1 MIRHTHDQATGLA
14 GGLRCLAALL
24 VVAGLVLPA
33 VARAQVSG
41 TVSAGAA
48 LDDNIYRVAGGAP
61 SPGCRSDAYG
71 FGMGQIGYDFGDIQT
86 HPWLVPT
93 EWTGGVSGSV
103 EQIVV
108 RCNTVLDNTP
118 LQTSVRVA
126 SPQLGPIDFAVNVD
140 ASRRL
145 TSFGETASTVINRHS
160 LVQASGHLALHITPD
175 FSLLLTPGATISRN
189 NSAVYQPQDYN
200 QFSVGAGI
208 GYASPLGNSVAL
220 IFTRTISHGARP
232 YFQVLSG
239 QSVDLANDTS
249 EQSAEIRLAY
259 DPSVFT
265 SIALDVGYASRDDRR
280 SLPAMDQSLRGNY
293 RGPIGSAQVS
303 YNPNDGLEV
312 VLGATRQLASLE
324 FLIVDSTR
332 TDFVTFNLGKRIG
345 RDVRIIAKADY
356 IVQHVQYPIAPGLV
370 VGSNNRLVDA
380 QISVAKHVFR
390 RVDVNLAYI
399 RQQRLSGGLN
409 PTFSDNTVQFQVTF
423 EFGKPEC
430 TQIICV

>member
-1 MIRHTHDQATGLA
+1 MIRRKYDQATGF
-14 GGLRCLAALL
+14 GGGGRCLALSL
-24 VVAGLVLPA
+24 VVAGLAFPA

-41 TVSAGAA
+41 TISAGAA
-48 LDDNIYRVAGGAP
+48 RDDNIFRVAGGTP
-61 SPGCRSDAYG
+61 SPGCRSDTLG
-71 FGMGQIGYDFGDIQT
+71 FGLGQIGYDFGDVQ
-86 HPWLVPT
+86 PYPSLVPMQ
-93 EWTGGVSGSV
+93 WTGGVSGSV

-108 RCNTVLDNTP
+108 RCNTALDNTP
-118 LQTSVRVA
+118 LQTPVHVA

-145 TSFGETASTVINRHS
+145 TSFGETASTVINRHG
-160 LVQASGHLALHITPD
+160 LVKATGHLALHITPD

-189 NSAVYQPQDYN
+189 SSAVYQPLDYN

-239 QSVDLANDTS
+239 QSVDLSNDTS

-280 SLPAMDQSLRGNY
+280 SLPAIDQSLRSNY
-293 RGPIGSAQVS
+293 RGPIGSARLS
-303 YNPNDGLEV
+303 YRPNDGLEL
-312 VLGATRQLASLE
+312 VLSATRQLASQE

-356 IVQHVQYPIAPGLV
+356 IVQKIQYPLAPGFV
-370 VGSNNRLVDA
+370 VGTNNRLVDA
-380 QISVAKHVFR
+380 QISIAEQVLP
-390 RVDVNLAYI
+390 RVDVNLAYL

-409 PTFSDNTVQFQVTF
+409 PTFADNTVQLQVTF

-430 TQIICV
+430 TQIICA